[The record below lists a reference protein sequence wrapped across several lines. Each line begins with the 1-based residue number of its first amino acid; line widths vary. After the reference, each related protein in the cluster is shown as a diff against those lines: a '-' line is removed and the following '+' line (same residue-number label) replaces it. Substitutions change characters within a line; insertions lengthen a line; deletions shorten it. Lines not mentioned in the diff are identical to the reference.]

1 MRLFILLIAGLFV
14 CGESSAQQ
22 VIALSDA
29 VNRMDTT
36 HPALKVADYQV
47 QYQQAMKPSSV
58 NLPNPE
64 LLFQSP
70 NATQMRPSIL
80 WTTEF
85 PTVYFRQHA
94 LQEQQ
99 VSIAETQRRMKLN
112 DLRYELSGWYFEIQY
127 LEGLLAMMVKQ
138 DSAYFRVVEIN
149 KVRDSKGD
157 LNALEKSQGET
168 QYALYHAEV
177 LQTQSR
183 KRIALMMFNRM
194 IGAPNDTA
202 FTSVAGFNPILVMVQ
217 DSLNG
222 GNNPGTSYFSQQ
234 VVLAQDQVRLEKNR
248 ALPGL
253 MVGYFNQGPENTETY
268 YRLNFGVTIPLFF
281 WQYSSRIK
289 GAKTQVNVAEAEA
302 ESNTFSLQMEYARAI
317 QLLQSS
323 EAMLSYYSAAG
334 TTQSVELIR
343 NAEESYKIGAIGQL
357 EYLRLIDQSNALQR
371 SKMES
376 IFNYN
381 KAALYIQ
388 YLNGF
393 AS

>member
-1 MRLFILLIAGLFV
+1 MRLSLILIAGLLFCEV
-14 CGESSAQQ
+14 LNAQQ
-22 VIALSDA
+22 VITLSDA

-36 HPALKVADYQV
+36 HPALKVADYQIQRQV
-47 QYQQAMKPSSV
+47 DLKPSSV
-58 NLPNPE
+58 NLPNPQ

-70 NATQMRPSIL
+70 NGTQMRPSIL

-85 PTVYFRQHA
+85 PTVYFRQHT

-99 VSIAETQRRMKLN
+99 VSIAETQRKMKLN
-112 DLRYELSGWYFEIQY
+112 DLRYELSGWYFEVQY
-127 LEGLLAMMVKQ
+127 LEGLLVMMTKQ

-149 KVRDSKGD
+149 KVRDNKGD

-168 QYALYHAEV
+168 QYALYHAEL

-183 KRIALMMFNRM
+183 RKIALMMFNRM
-194 IGAPNDTA
+194 IGAPSDTA
-202 FTSVAGFNPILVMVQ
+202 FTSETGFKPILVMVQ

-222 GNNPGTSYFSQQ
+222 ANNPGTSYFNQQ

-289 GAKTQVNVAEAEA
+289 GAKSQVNIAEAEA
-302 ESNTFSLQMEYARAI
+302 ESNQFNLQLEYARAI

-323 EAMLSYYSAAG
+323 ETMLNYYSVAG
-334 TTQSVELIR
+334 TTQSAELVR
-343 NAEESYKIGAIGQL
+343 NAEVSFKIGAIGQL

-371 SKMES
+371 GKMES

>member
-1 MRLFILLIAGLFV
+1 MRLSILLIAGLLF
-14 CGESSAQQ
+14 CGVLKAQQ
-22 VIALSDA
+22 VITLSDA

-36 HPALKVADYQV
+36 HPALKAADYQV
-47 QYQQAMKPSSV
+47 QRQQDLKPSSV
-58 NLPNPE
+58 NLPNPQ

-70 NATQMRPSIL
+70 NGTQMRPSIL

-85 PTVYFRQHA
+85 PTVYFRQHT

-99 VSIAETQRRMKLN
+99 VSIAETQRKMKVN

-127 LEGLLAMMVKQ
+127 LDGLLAMMMKQ

-149 KVRDSKGD
+149 KIRDSKGD

-177 LQTQSR
+177 LQAQAR
-183 KRIALMMFNRM
+183 KRIAVMMFNRM

-222 GNNPGTSYFSQQ
+222 GNNPSTSYFSQQ
-234 VVLAQDQVRLEKNR
+234 VVLAQDQVRLEKNK

-253 MVGYFNQGPENTETY
+253 MVGYFNQGPEATETY

-289 GAKTQVNVAEAEA
+289 GAKSQVNVAEAEA
-302 ESNTFSLQMEYARAI
+302 ESNQFNLQLEYARAI

-323 EAMLSYYSAAG
+323 EAMLNYYSAAG
-334 TTQSVELIR
+334 TTQSTELIR
-343 NAEESYKIGAIGQL
+343 NAEASFKIGAIGQL

-371 SKMES
+371 GKLES

-393 AS
+393 PS